1 MVIVDRTGMTAI
13 YVGAGS
19 KVRRLLGKSQYIAL
33 SVHEVDSVKQG
44 FEPPPLC
51 AEPPGCQSYVH
62 IYNNAPQLKDDFM
75 LPSPKDVFES
85 GPVGNTTDNM
95 GGVKETCFAALMDLK
110 FNQLDA
116 EFDDVIAVC
125 GLTIT
130 HTQQAASSEAGG
142 ETAQGKEEADKISE
156 EAAEKQR
163 KPIVQLLVLAALT
176 ILPVRQEGRNGDLD
190 VRGLREHDDP
200 GRGQQQHH
208 GLAPVVIVG
217 LLGARGFHTGKDFRD
232 MAQKRHGQL
241 LDTAVLG
248 NGLKEQNGN
257 MKERI
262 DLTCIWT

>member
-95 GGVKETCFAALMDLK
+95 GGVKETCFAALMDLN

-125 GLTIT
+125 GLTIM
-130 HTQQAASSEAGG
+130 HTQQAASS
-142 ETAQGKEEADKISE
+142 
-156 EAAEKQR
+156 
-163 KPIVQLLVLAALT
+163 
-176 ILPVRQEGRNGDLD
+176 
-190 VRGLREHDDP
+190 
-200 GRGQQQHH
+200 
-208 GLAPVVIVG
+208 
-217 LLGARGFHTGKDFRD
+217 
-232 MAQKRHGQL
+232 MAQVRPVGKQFKARKRRTRSARRRQRS
-241 LDTAVLG
+241 
-248 NGLKEQNGN
+248 NESPSSSSSS
-257 MKERI
+257 
-262 DLTCIWT
+262 